1 MGIFKG
7 ACSKSPGLGNSMGG
21 LAGKPPG
28 RLSGY
33 ACKNHMV
40 DCYEVSFYGRQE
52 CGCVRPE
59 SRT

>member
-33 ACKNHMV
+33 ACKNHMI
-40 DCYEVSFYGRQE
+40 DCYAVSFYGRQE
-52 CGCVRPE
+52 CGCV
-59 SRT
+59 